1 MISILFTLAF
11 IGIMLF
17 IGARTVLGWVM
28 RDRPKRR

>member
-11 IGIMLF
+11 VGVMLF
-17 IGARTVLGWVM
+17 IGARALLGWVM